1 MRALNLLVAVSVCS
15 SLWAVPSYQIFGLG
29 NLGGAATAYAINN
42 NGVVVGSSFTELGDS
57 RGFVWNG
64 GALIELSGLPG
75 SFQQYANG
83 INNAGTIVGSADG
96 AAVQWQNGSPST
108 IGTGD
113 GGAMAINNSGQ
124 VAGMSN
130 GQAFRTVGGQ
140 VQLLGTLMGGNWASA
155 YGINTAG
162 EVAGYGRSASG
173 NMLGFVSQNGQLQ
186 SIGTLGGRSSYAMA
200 LNDAGQ
206 VVGHAAR
213 GNGFLEAFLYQNG
226 TLSGLGTLGGGASYA
241 YGINGTGQVVGYSWV
256 TGNNETAAFLYAN
269 GQMQNLNDLVSP
281 NSGWQLLAAYGINDS
296 GQIVGTGI
304 YGGQQMAVLL
314 NPIASVPPVSG
325 LQPSLLNNNVP
336 EPDTMSLLGAG
347 MALLAFGHCFRRR
360 MRAQE

>member
-1 MRALNLLVAVSVCS
+1 MRALNLLVTVSACS

-42 NGVVVGSSFTELGDS
+42 NGVVVGSSFNAVGDS

-64 GALIELSGLPG
+64 GALIELGGLPG

-96 AAVQWQNGSPST
+96 TAVQWQNGTPSA
-108 IGTGD
+108 IGTGES
-113 GGAMAINNSGQ
+113 GATAVNSSGQ

-162 EVAGYGRSASG
+162 EVAGYGDTAYG
-173 NMLGFVSQNGQLQ
+173 DMIGFVSQNGQLQ
-186 SIGTLGGRSSYAMA
+186 SIGTLGGGSSYAMA

-213 GNGFLEAFLYQNG
+213 STGFLEAFLYQNG
-226 TLSGLGTLGGGASYA
+226 MLSGLGTLGGVASYA
-241 YGINGTGQVVGYSWV
+241 YGINRTGQVVGYSWV
-256 TGNNETAAFLYAN
+256 AGDNEVAAFLYSN
-269 GQMQNLNDLVSP
+269 GQMQNLNELVAP
-281 NSGWQLLAAYGINDS
+281 NSGWHLLAAHGINDS

-314 NPIASVPPVSG
+314 NPIASVPPLSG
-325 LQPSLLNNNVP
+325 FEASSVTAVP

-347 MALLAFGHCFRRR
+347 IALVAFGHWFRRR
-360 MRAQE
+360 TRAQE